1 MVLYGVPNHNRY
13 PERYRKAYTAD
24 NHARVTSVV
33 TVVAVT
39 IIAARIDVRGRTPS
53 PWVCGRGFP
62 TSSEVAMSSA

>member
-39 IIAARIDVRGRTPS
+39 IIAAGSNAVSVGLR
-53 PWVCGRGFP
+53 PWVSDKFGSCD
-62 TSSEVAMSSA
+62 VQCLNWKH